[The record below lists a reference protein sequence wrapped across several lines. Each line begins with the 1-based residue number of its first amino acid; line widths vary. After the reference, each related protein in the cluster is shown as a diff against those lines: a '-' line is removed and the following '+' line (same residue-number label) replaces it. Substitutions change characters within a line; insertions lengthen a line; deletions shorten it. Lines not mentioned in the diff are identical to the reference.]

1 MLRSPLV
8 WVLISLAAGT
18 LQTIRNG
25 LARSLSGVLPASLL
39 SWSRFAFNLPFST
52 ALVLIVYLFGSFG
65 PPTLTVRFFVLCL
78 IGGMGQLL
86 GNVALIKSFG
96 EATFAQAIV
105 VHKTEVALAAVTGF
119 LFFSQ
124 IPSILG
130 WLGILLSA
138 VGVALISLA
147 SAAAKDANGS
157 PGAELLQA
165 NLGTALALLSAALLV
180 VAGFGIQQATE
191 ELQIQNPGTG
201 AFGPAATTLFHV
213 TWIEVV
219 ILTAWLLARER
230 SAFALVPAHL
240 PRLAAIGLAGFAGS
254 LGWFWAFSLSFV
266 AFVKAVG
273 QVESVLSVLLAIYL
287 WKEQKTRDQL
297 PGIALT
303 IGGIFLIV
311 LS

>member
-18 LQTIRNG
+18 LQTVRNG
-25 LARSLSGVLPASLL
+25 LARSLSGILPASLL
-39 SWSRFAFNLPFST
+39 SWSRFAFNLPFSA
-52 ALVLIVYLFGSFG
+52 ALVVVVYLFGSFG
-65 PPTLTVRFFVLCL
+65 APTLSVRFFVLCL
-78 IGGMGQLL
+78 IGGVGQLL
-86 GNVALIKSFG
+86 GNVALITSFS

-105 VHKTEVALAAVTGF
+105 VHKTEVALAAITGF
-119 LFFSQ
+119 LFFGQ

-138 VGVALISLA
+138 VGVALISLV
-147 SAAAKDANGS
+147 SAAATDPDRAPTS
-157 PGAELLQA
+157 ELLQA
-165 NLGTALALLSAALLV
+165 NLGTAFALLSAALLV

-191 ELQIQNPGTG
+191 ELQVQNPGTG

-219 ILTAWLLARER
+219 ILTGWLLARDR
-230 SAFALVPAHL
+230 GAFALVPAHL
-240 PRLAAIGLAGFAGS
+240 PRLASIGLAGFAGS

-273 QVESVLSVLLAIYL
+273 QIESVLSVLLAIYL
-287 WKEQKTRDQL
+287 WKEQKTTDQL

-303 IGGIFLIV
+303 IAGIFLIV